1 VYEKFDAV
9 RAKEM
14 QEARDD
20 VAFASLQS
28 DPEFV
33 SMTAKADRDAANH
46 R

>member
-1 VYEKFDAV
+1 
-9 RAKEM
+9 M

-33 SMTAKADRDAANH
+33 TMTAKADRDAANH